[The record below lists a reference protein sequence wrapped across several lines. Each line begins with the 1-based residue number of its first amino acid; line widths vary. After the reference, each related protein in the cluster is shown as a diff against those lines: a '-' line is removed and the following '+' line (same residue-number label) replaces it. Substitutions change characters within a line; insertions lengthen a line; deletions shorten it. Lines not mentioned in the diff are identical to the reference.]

1 MKRTLAV
8 VLTLILA
15 AAVSAQQPAPAPKI
29 VAVVNGE
36 TITKTKIDALYDD
49 LGAQVRSQY
58 DKNGGKLAFLDNYVA
73 KRLLVQEAIKSNF
86 DQRPAVKA
94 AMEAAKE
101 SVLFDHYVRDVIA
114 APLITEAELK
124 KFYDEHPDEFVTPEA
139 VKVRHIVVIF
149 QQGREKEQA
158 LEQIKKVMA
167 EIRATR
173 PGSAEVALNRF
184 AQAAAKYSEDGT
196 GENGGDLGWVEPGKL
211 DPQFEEIAF
220 KLQTGIMSG
229 IVETPFGYH
238 LMFVEAKRP
247 AGKQSYEEAK
257 NDIREFIMTQRVA
270 DVMTAVQRTTGE
282 LRRTSKIAIF
292 RENLD

>member
-1 MKRTLAV
+1 MKRTLAA

-15 AAVSAQQPAPAPKI
+15 AAASAQQAPAPRI

-36 TITKTKIDALYDD
+36 TLTKTKLDALYEN
-49 LGAQVRSQY
+49 LGAQVRTQY

-73 KRLLVQEAIKSNF
+73 KRLLVQEALKSNF
-86 DQRPAVKA
+86 DQRPDVKA
-94 AMEAAKE
+94 AVEAAKE
-101 SVLFDHYVRDVIA
+101 SVLFDRYVRDVIA
-114 APLITEAELK
+114 ASLITDAELK
-124 KFYDEHPDEFVTPEA
+124 KFYDEHPDEFVTQES
-139 VKVRHIVVIF
+139 VKVRHIVVLF

-196 GENGGDLGWVEPGKL
+196 GQNGGDLGWVEPGKL
-211 DPQFEEIAF
+211 DPQFDEVAF
-220 KLQTGIMSG
+220 KMQPGIMSG

-247 AGKQSYEEAK
+247 AGKQSYEDAK
-257 NDIREFIMTQRVA
+257 NDIREFIMVQRVA

-282 LRRTSKIAIF
+282 LRRTSKVAIY
-292 RENLD
+292 RENVD